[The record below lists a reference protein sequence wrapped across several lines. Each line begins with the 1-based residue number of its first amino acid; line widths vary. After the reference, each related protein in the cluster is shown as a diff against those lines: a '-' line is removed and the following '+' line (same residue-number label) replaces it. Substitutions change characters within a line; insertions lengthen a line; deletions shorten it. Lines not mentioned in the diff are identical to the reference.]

1 MNMARQNRNVNT
13 RYRGVHIRSFD
24 FLWIGPLN
32 RLSQHKNLFVR
43 TVMIMNMGI
52 IFTED
57 GSWQR
62 QCTVFPSSSSSDIAL
77 YKYYHCGRRMEEGQ
91 TDTHT
96 QCSSTFSMEM
106 FGRKI
111 SKISSRIMQ
120 RAGNEKEE
128 EDQMRYHIEE
138 KCITGI
144 ITLLWLLLLAP
155 ENAKAAIRDPSRS
168 LKPGRTWCCFLLQLS
183 QEGYD

>member
-1 MNMARQNRNVNT
+1 
-13 RYRGVHIRSFD
+13 
-24 FLWIGPLN
+24 
-32 RLSQHKNLFVR
+32 
-43 TVMIMNMGI
+43 MIMNMGI

-57 GSWQR
+57 GSRRR

-77 YKYYHCGRRMEEGQ
+77 YKKIHCGRRREEARAH
-91 TDTHT
+91 THTHT

-111 SKISSRIMQ
+111 SKISLGIMQ

-128 EDQMRYHIEE
+128 EDQMRYNTEE

-155 ENAKAAIRDPSRS
+155 EKR
-168 LKPGRTWCCFLLQLS
+168 
-183 QEGYD
+183 

>member
-1 MNMARQNRNVNT
+1 MDWTIEQTITTQKSICANCDDNEYGNNIHRRWIMT
-13 RYRGVHIRSFD
+13 KTMHSLPIIIILRYCTVQILS
-24 FLWIGPLN
+24 LW
-32 RLSQHKNLFVR
+32 K
-43 TVMIMNMGI
+43 
-52 IFTED
+52 ED
-57 GSWQR
+57 GR
-62 QCTVFPSSSSSDIAL
+62 GTNR
-77 YKYYHCGRRMEEGQ
+77 Y
-91 TDTHT
+91 THT

-168 LKPGRTWCCFLLQLS
+168 LKPGRT
-183 QEGYD
+183 

>member
-1 MNMARQNRNVNT
+1 
-13 RYRGVHIRSFD
+13 
-24 FLWIGPLN
+24 
-32 RLSQHKNLFVR
+32 
-43 TVMIMNMGI
+43 MIMNMGI

-57 GSWQR
+57 GSRQR

-96 QCSSTFSMEM
+96 HTHTHTQCSSTFSMEM
-106 FGRKI
+106 FRRKI
-111 SKISSRIMQ
+111 SKISSGIMQ

-128 EDQMRYHIEE
+128 EDQMRYNTEE

-155 ENAKAAIRDPSRS
+155 EKR
-168 LKPGRTWCCFLLQLS
+168 
-183 QEGYD
+183 